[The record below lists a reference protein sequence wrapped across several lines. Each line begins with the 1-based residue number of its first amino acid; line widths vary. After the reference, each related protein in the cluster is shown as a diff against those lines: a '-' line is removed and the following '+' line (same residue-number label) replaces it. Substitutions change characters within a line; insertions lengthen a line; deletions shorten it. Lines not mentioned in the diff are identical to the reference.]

1 MVRRSSAWDA
11 YGQPTGIHY
20 RPHATNRAHQGAEW
34 LDFQSCQTGHEA
46 EHLPERVADMWRNT
60 PAKGVLNLEPTY
72 ENTRE
77 RGRAVGWWQGHEAW
91 SNLCAGGT
99 MGVGYGAASL
109 WQWRLHADEPG
120 PPRRLPVPRRRV
132 AGGAGLRGLDPR
144 RPGRAASC
152 AISRSAG

>member
-1 MVRRSSAWDA
+1 MAAGGEEVHAWDA

-20 RPHATNRAHQGAEW
+20 RPHATNRAHQGAPW

-109 WQWRLHADEPG
+109 WQWRLHPDEPG
-120 PPRRLPVPRRRV
+120 HSDYFL
-132 AGGAGLRGLDPR
+132 A
-144 RPGRAASC
+144 PGVLTARDANE
-152 AISRSAG
+152 